1 MNKVNKLALGAAAL
15 VVISVFLPWV
25 EVTVTNSS
33 SDVSEGLEQ
42 LSIQGSAIGYGLF
55 GLLVILFGGYLA
67 YKEFRWT
74 FVAGVINV
82 IDGYGYLHGWFGAST
97 QDSGNYGDV
106 ASKSSVDPQFGLYL
120 FILASMTFVF
130 FTLKYNKIKKAET
143 VLPSEPERIE
153 NRQATTQNPATTQ
166 QYQTSKIQTMTTMT
180 TPSSETPKEPLSA
193 ETLQVPVQPAQEP
206 VQTVFPEAAPV
217 YHQAPQ
223 ATTPPQQPLT
233 EPEKKKSSTSSILL
247 IILALVL
254 VGAGVFYFTNNSSQK
269 NKDKTE
275 VSVNGEKA
283 RLDLIINEVNQAVS
297 QKNYDE
303 ALLKINSINW
313 LYEPDANKGY
323 VDQYNSQRENLRN
336 TIEQLKTSERLDV
349 QNKAIEEAIN
359 APEVPV
365 QAVQPVDSVQ

>member
-25 EVTVTNSS
+25 EVTVTNGSS
-33 SDVSEGLEQ
+33 EVGEGLEHIF
-42 LSIQGSAIGYGLF
+42 IQGSAIGYGLF
-55 GLLVILFGGYLA
+55 GLLVILSGGYLA

-106 ASKSSVDPQFGLYL
+106 ASESSIDPQFGLYL
-120 FILASMTFVF
+120 FILASLAFVF
-130 FTLKYNKIKKAET
+130 FTLKYNKIKKTET
-143 VLPSEPERIE
+143 VLPSEPEYIG
-153 NRQATTQNPATTQ
+153 NRQAYTQNPVTTQ
-166 QYQTSKIQTMTTMT
+166 QYQSSKIQTMTTMT
-180 TPSSETPKEPLSA
+180 TPSSETPKEPLST
-193 ETLQVPVQPAQEP
+193 ETPQVPVQPVRTE
-206 VQTVFPEAAPV
+206 VTEATPV

-223 ATTPPQQPLT
+223 ATTPPQQPV
-233 EPEKKKSSTSSILL
+233 EPETKKSSTSGILL
-247 IILALVL
+247 IVLALLL

-349 QNKAIEEAIN
+349 QNQAIEDAIN

-365 QAVQPVDSVQ
+365 STAPAVQPTDSVQ